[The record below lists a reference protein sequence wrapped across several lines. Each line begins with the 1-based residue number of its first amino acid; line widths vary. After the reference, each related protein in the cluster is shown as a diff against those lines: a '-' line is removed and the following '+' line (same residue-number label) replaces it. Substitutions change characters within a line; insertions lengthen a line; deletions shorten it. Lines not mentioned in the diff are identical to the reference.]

1 MKIKNKKRLIVFLTL
16 YIVGYLYFCIFGGI
30 NYGMKISDN
39 PALDIMIRSSGLP
52 VGVRNLSLVIFI
64 WIILSFFL
72 VLFIL
77 WQTDLVG
84 QKLNRTALI
93 CQGINLLFICLSRG
107 IVECIV
113 SGVAEGLFTMLI
125 IVAVLFAMVG
135 VAIGITYFVQKKNG
149 VLNSYE
155 AFSDIM
161 TEEEFERWQNRKN
174 KTK

>member
-1 MKIKNKKRLIVFLTL
+1 MKIKNKKRLIVFSTL

-39 PALDIMIRSSGLP
+39 PAIDIMIRFSGLP

-93 CQGINLLFICLSRG
+93 CQGINLLFTCLSRG
-107 IVECIV
+107 IEECIV

-135 VAIGITYFVQKKNG
+135 VAIGITYLYKNERRMEFIRGIFWYHDRRWVWAMAEKK
-149 VLNSYE
+149 E
-155 AFSDIM
+155 
-161 TEEEFERWQNRKN
+161 
-174 KTK
+174 